1 MTPEDGDLSH
11 LLDHSGAPAS
21 DATLRSIVAR
31 SHRRRERQLK
41 IFTATA
47 MVVALATA
55 GVAGIS
61 RTTTGG
67 SSTSSLAAMSQIS
80 GLVGGGA
87 WTRVPHA
94 LGTAPK
100 GLQWSTGSNG
110 SKSVGQT
117 PMSMPAHLCT
127 LHGCSGLPDERG
139 GALKPLFVRT
149 VGDITIRAFTEQ
161 VAPLMFVHPV
171 VKSAAVPNPTVSAPI
186 TSSVAG
192 VSGASGASGV
202 TGVSGAS
209 GASGVTGPSG
219 STGPSGVTGPSGTT
233 GASGV
238 TGPSG
243 TTGASGV
250 TGPSGTTGSNGLT
263 SLPPISPCETTG
275 MLVVDVSNP
284 GTSGTFSVTV
294 PEVAS
299 ATAAERF
306 ELIDSS
312 VAGAGGSSPIEV
324 VMVRVA
330 PDVSSVQASFAD
342 GATDQ
347 MNVQDG
353 WAVLANDGN
362 SPLPASLTALDSSGN
377 AVGNATVSSEDA
389 IAEPDRCF
397 LPLASINSSSV
408 GVART
413 PTSK

>member
-1 MTPEDGDLSH
+1 
-11 LLDHSGAPAS
+11 
-21 DATLRSIVAR
+21 
-31 SHRRRERQLK
+31 
-41 IFTATA
+41 
-47 MVVALATA
+47 
-55 GVAGIS
+55 
-61 RTTTGG
+61 
-67 SSTSSLAAMSQIS
+67 MS
-80 GLVGGGA
+80 V
-87 WTRVPHA
+87 
-94 LGTAPK
+94 
-100 GLQWSTGSNG
+100 
-110 SKSVGQT
+110 
-117 PMSMPAHLCT
+117 PAHLCT
-127 LHGCSGLPDERG
+127 VHGCPGLPDERG

-161 VAPLMFVHPV
+161 VAPLTGPLFVLR
-171 VKSAAVPNPTVSAPI
+171 SAAVPNPIVG
-186 TSSVAG
+186 AG
-192 VSGASGASGV
+192 VTNSV
-202 TGVSGAS
+202 TGASGAS

-219 STGPSGVTGPSGTT
+219 TTGPSGVTGPSGSTGASGTTGPSGVTGPSGTT

-243 TTGASGV
+243 TTGPNGV
-250 TGPSGTTGSNGLT
+250 T
-263 SLPPISPCETTG
+263 SLPPISPCETTE

-284 GTSGTFSVTV
+284 GTSGTFSVSV
-294 PEVAS
+294 PEVVS

-342 GATDQ
+342 GAADQ
-347 MNVQDG
+347 MNAQDG

-362 SPLPASLTALDSSGN
+362 APLPASLTALDSSGN

-397 LPLASINSSSV
+397 LPLAVVSPSAV